1 MAANKKRT
9 ALLIVSGAL
18 TAIICVV
25 MNFILIPIIEETT
38 EGLRCFDM
46 NSMGYTFDQ
55 AKQFLSLLSERGR
68 DVYLH
73 IQLPLDF
80 FYPVAY
86 TAFFMLAITA
96 LRGKPTPLLALP
108 AALAA
113 SDYIENICSIKM
125 LRAMDVTP
133 ALAGFASAVTV
144 VKSALMT
151 ATFILLAVLLIVWL
165 VKRRKKS

>member
-38 EGLRCFDM
+38 GGLRCFDM

-96 LRGKPTPLLALP
+96 VTGKRSPLLALP
-108 AALAA
+108 AALAV
-113 SDYIENICSIKM
+113 SDYIENICSVKM
-125 LRAMDVTP
+125 LRDMDVSA
-133 ALAGFASAVTV
+133 ALAKFASTVTV
-144 VKSALMT
+144 IKSALMT
-151 ATFILLAVLLIVWL
+151 ATFILLAVLLIVWF